1 MKVYSKTDC
10 KRFVEDM
17 QKNGFKVQHYNAG
30 ISYQGPVVIADD
42 IADVKKHTDVQ
53 VRSDQLGMSVVVYP
67 LQKDKGKDI

>member
-30 ISYQGPVVIADD
+30 ISYQGPAVIADD